1 MRNPFQSDGAI
12 GRRARCA
19 LASVLIFAVLILQ
32 ACSVPSRLEPE
43 PQALVTKAVVIDIPQ
58 ARYYPD
64 EQVTEMFDEGIRSLE
79 REMRALSVADPSEL
93 PPANFLAISGGGDE
107 GAFGAG
113 LLVGW
118 TETGMRPEFK
128 LVTGVST
135 GALIAPFAFLGAAYD
150 EQLRQ
155 VYTRISAKDIY
166 LKRDITAVFFDDA
179 LLDSAPMFGFISR
192 HVNNEMLAAIAREYE
207 KGRLLFVG
215 TTNLDVRR
223 PVIWN
228 IGAIAASGQP
238 GALELVRKILLAS
251 AAVPAAF
258 PPVMIDVKVGS
269 KQYQE
274 MHVDGGAIAQLFL
287 YPPELGRRIKDADL
301 RRERRAF
308 IIRNGRLGKDWS
320 IVERSTLDIAGRA
333 ISTMIYMSGVNDLF
347 RLYITTQLDEV
358 DYNLAFIED
367 DFVAP
372 PSNGDFDPV
381 FMNALYEYGYKKGR
395 NGYSWKKTPP
405 YLQARW
411 RK

>member
-1 MRNPFQSDGAI
+1 MINPFQSDGAI
-12 GRRARCA
+12 GRRATRT
-19 LASVLIFAVLILQ
+19 LASVLIFAALILQ
-32 ACSVPSRLEPE
+32 ACSVPSRLEAVPK
-43 PQALVTKAVVIDIPQ
+43 ALVTKAVAIDTPQ
-58 ARYYPD
+58 ARYYPG
-64 EQVTEMFDEGIRSLE
+64 EQVSEMFDEGIRSLE
-79 REMRALSVADPSEL
+79 REMRALSVADQSEL
-93 PPANFLAISGGGDE
+93 PPANFLAISGGADE

-135 GALIAPFAFLGAAYD
+135 GALTAPFAFLGAAYD

-155 VYTRISAKDIY
+155 VYTTISAKDIY
-166 LKRDITAVFFDDA
+166 LERDITAVFFDDA
-179 LLDSAPMFGFISR
+179 LSDTAPLFDFISR
-192 HVNNEMLAAIAREYE
+192 HVNDEMLAAIAREYE

-215 TTNLDVRR
+215 TTNLDVQQ
-223 PVIWN
+223 PVFWN

-238 GALELVRKILLAS
+238 GALELVRKVLLAS

-258 PPVMIDVKVGS
+258 PPVMIDVKVDG

-274 MHVDGGAIAQLFL
+274 MHVDGGAVAQLFL
-287 YPPELGRRIKDADL
+287 YPPELGRRIEDAGM

-320 IVERSTLDIAGRA
+320 IVERRTLDIAGRA
-333 ISTMIYMSGVNDLF
+333 ISTMIYISGVNDLF
-347 RLYITTQLDEV
+347 RLYFTAQMDGV

-405 YLQARW
+405 HLPAR
-411 RK
+411 